1 MRFWVREILGWAL
14 VGVGLFIFYQAYW
27 MFLGRTN
34 PEPDQSRYMMI
45 EASGWSFVGIV
56 VFRGGIHLLKVA
68 VAARVCM
75 QAVLGIAGDRPATT
89 ARPIRLAVR
98 TLPGRGR

>member
-1 MRFWVREILGWAL
+1 MRFWWREVAGWAL
-14 VGVGLFIFYQAYW
+14 VAIGLYIFWQAYF
-27 MFLGRTN
+27 MFMGRTN

-75 QAVLGIAGDRPATT
+75 QAAQGIAGDRPATV
-89 ARPIRLAVR
+89 RPTRTPVR
-98 TLPGRGR
+98 TLPGSGR